1 MLMKKGAV
9 FIILILIL
17 VPISFAIGERI
28 KGEKSTELIHEYASE
43 QEYDLSDVSLY
54 GFVDWS
60 EVSPEDYGKVDWSK
74 VPVSGYPFI
83 DWARVPRDRISTI
96 PEPNVP
102 SIPADVV
109 PIPDLATNQ
118 KDDLIPEQLIHGG
131 NLQDAGDLS
140 ALNPNHLET
149 AVESKFGVDFPERA
163 GMGSSLKTDG
173 ATITNMHLVFA
184 NDNDRLIIPH
194 PLSKEAESF
203 TPAIDFTDS
212 DSDGLSDNFEELN
225 NLNPRS
231 NDSDR
236 DGLSDYEEVMLAPTD
251 PHDKNSLSNAITDK
265 EAVDKM
271 KAGKVHTFNYQDK
284 DLFIELNLKDNP
296 FKDSDGDG
304 VSDLREYI
312 QGTQIKNRDSDND
325 SWSDGFEIKQ

>member
-1 MLMKKGAV
+1 MKKGAV

-118 KDDLIPEQLIHGG
+118 KDDLIHEQLIHGG

-251 PHDKNSLSNAITDK
+251 PHDKNSLSNEITDK

-325 SWSDGFEIKQ
+325 SWSDGFEIK